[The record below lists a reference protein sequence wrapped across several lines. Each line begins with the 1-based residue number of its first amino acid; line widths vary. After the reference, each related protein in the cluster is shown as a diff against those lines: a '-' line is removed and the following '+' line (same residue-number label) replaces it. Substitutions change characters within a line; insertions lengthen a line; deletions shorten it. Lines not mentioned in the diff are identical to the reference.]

1 MATAEEMLQAAEIQA
16 QAKAKADRPL
26 PAMAAPITNLI
37 VPARAV
43 IARYCR
49 DKGISWNVLSQ
60 TSIFSHL
67 LAEGVIDQATYE
79 EWCTEASTK
88 KRGGG
93 GQAYKQ
99 TKEENEALKS
109 ELEQL
114 RAQLAALQAA
124 KGELSGEDNTIG

>member
-1 MATAEEMLQAAEIQA
+1 MATAEEMQAAAEAATQV
-16 QAKAKADRPL
+16 QAKAEKAL

-37 VPARAV
+37 VPSRAV
-43 IARYCR
+43 IAKYCR

-67 LAEGVIDQATYE
+67 LAEGVIDQPTFE

-109 ELEQL
+109 ELEQM
-114 RAQLAALQAA
+114 RALLAELQAA
-124 KGELSGEDNTIG
+124 KGEVSEDNTIG